1 MTNPPKSETYEF
13 KEKEATMDLKWRG
26 TWIFSAAIILAS
38 TIALI
43 EPCEANDLSAR
54 NIVAKSNE
62 ARKLIG
68 SEAIST
74 MTMINAR
81 GQQRI
86 RTMASVTKLYDD
98 GRTEK
103 KLIRFLAPA
112 DVKGTG
118 FLTYDY
124 EREDDDMWIY
134 LPSLRRTRRIVSSEK
149 SKSFMGS
156 EFTYSDINIPTLDD
170 FQYTLLREEQAD
182 GVECWVIEAHPIN
195 ENIAE
200 EHGFSKKISH
210 ISHTDHVVRKA
221 HYYDLEGELLK
232 KLTSRNVTL
241 IDPELGRYR
250 PLFMEMVNIQNGRRS
265 TLQVE
270 KIELNRN
277 VSDRYFTA
285 RYLERE

>member
-1 MTNPPKSETYEF
+1 MANPRKSGTHEF
-13 KEKEATMDLKWRG
+13 EEKEATMNLKCSG
-26 TWIFSAAIILAS
+26 KWIFSAAIILAS
-38 TIALI
+38 VIALI
-43 EPCEANDLSAR
+43 EPGEANGLFAR

-62 ARKLIG
+62 TRKLIG
-68 SEAIST
+68 SEAISP

-81 GQQRI
+81 GQKRI
-86 RTMASVTKLYDD
+86 RKMASVTKLYDD

-124 EREDDDMWIY
+124 EHEDDDMWIY
-134 LPSLRRTRRIVSSEK
+134 LPSLRRTRRILSSEK

-156 EFTYSDINIPTLDD
+156 EFTYSDINIPTLAD
-170 FQYTLLREEQAD
+170 FQYALLREEQVD
-182 GVECWVIEAHPIN
+182 GVECWVIEANPID
-195 ENIAE
+195 EDIAE

-210 ISHTDHVVRKA
+210 ISHTDYVVRQA
-221 HYYDLEGELLK
+221 YYYDLEGELLK

-241 IDPELGRYR
+241 IDPELQRYR
-250 PLFMEMVNIQNGRRS
+250 PLFMEMENIQNGRRS
-265 TLQVE
+265 ILQVE

-277 VSDRYFTA
+277 INDRYFSA